1 MIENIPTLNI
11 PAVVE
16 NMLTQS
22 RNEVNYDILKN
33 YYRHTIYFM
42 KKEIDLFQ
50 LYIFAL
56 SISV

>member
-1 MIENIPTLNI
+1 MIENIPALNI
-11 PAVVE
+11 HAVVE

-22 RNEVNYDILKN
+22 KNEVNYDVLKN